1 MRSHLEDSGLGMK
14 LQQGT
19 LLGSYSIREL
29 IGSGGMG
36 EVYRARDTR
45 LNRDVAVKVLPEQLA
60 ENPEVLARFE
70 REAQSVA
77 ALSHPNILAIH
88 DFGRDE
94 GLSYAVME
102 LLEGETLRE
111 RLERTS
117 LSSTRALEIARQ
129 MAGGLVAAHDRGIVH
144 RDLKPEN
151 VFLTRD
157 GLVKILD
164 FGLAKQVAATF
175 SHDSNTAVP
184 TLGHSQ
190 PGAVLGT
197 IAYMSPEQARGLAV
211 DQRADLF
218 SLGVILYEM
227 LSGQRPFQ
235 GASSADVIGAIL
247 SEDPPD
253 LAGTQSFISPALQ
266 RVVSRCLEK
275 DVHDRFQTARDLV
288 FALETI
294 TDLET
299 GVHSSGA
306 VADEASAAK
315 SLTSV
320 AVLPFTNMSPDP
332 EQDYFCE
339 GMAEEIINGLG
350 TIEGLRVAAR
360 SSAFRF
366 TEKAQDIQEVG
377 EKLKVK
383 TVLEGSV
390 RTAGNRIRVTVQM
403 IDVGNGFQLWSERYD
418 REMEDVFALQDEI
431 SESIVEALQMKLGTG
446 AAEELKRP
454 TASLEAYQ
462 LYLKGQHN
470 WYKRETGSLQKAAEF
485 FDQAVEKD
493 PSYALAHAGLVIT
506 YCSLAHY
513 GLDPAVARA
522 RANAAAE
529 SAFSL
534 APEVAEVR
542 AALGHQAAQLAYD
555 WETAER
561 EYRAAIES
569 NPSYALAHCWYSF
582 MLSTLSRGDE
592 AVAAATRAIEVDPL
606 SPYANTT
613 LGLALVSAG
622 RRTEALSP
630 LEEAVDIDADSL
642 YSLFMLGANYSA
654 LGRHD
659 EALTVLEKAVTLSD
673 RGAYY
678 LSWLGWAYGIAGQ
691 REKAEKI
698 LEELLARSPG
708 ECTQP
713 ISLMQVHSGLGNID
727 AAFEWLDKAIAEGDP
742 AAAFIGMPT
751 MDPLREDPR
760 FEGVLGRL
768 GIPSGN

>member
-1 MRSHLEDSGLGMK
+1 MK
-14 LQQGT
+14 LENGT

-36 EVYRARDTR
+36 EVYRALDTR
-45 LNRDVAVKVLPEQLA
+45 LKRDVAVKVLPEQLA
-60 ENPEVLARFE
+60 ENSEALARFE

-77 ALSHPNILAIH
+77 AISHPNILAIH

-111 RLERTS
+111 RMERTNV
-117 LSSTRALEIARQ
+117 SSTKALEIARQ
-129 MAGGLVAAHDRGIVH
+129 IAGGLVAAHDRGIVH

-151 VFLTRD
+151 AFLTRD

-164 FGLAKQVAATF
+164 FGLAKQGAAPF
-175 SHDSNTAVP
+175 SHDSNTAAP

-190 PGAVLGT
+190 PGAVMGT

-211 DQRADLF
+211 DQRTDIF
-218 SLGVILYEM
+218 SLGVIHYEM

-235 GASSADVIGAIL
+235 GASSADVMGAIL
-247 SEDPPD
+247 CEDPPD
-253 LAGTQSFISPALQ
+253 FAGTESFVSPALQ
-266 RVVSRCLEK
+266 RIVSRCLEK

-306 VADEASAAK
+306 VAVEAPAGE

-339 GMAEEIINGLG
+339 GMAEEIINALG

-446 AAEELKRP
+446 AMEELKRP

-485 FDQAVEKD
+485 FEQAVEKD

-506 YCSLAHY
+506 YCSLAFY
-513 GLDPAVARA
+513 GMEPAAARA
-522 RANAAAE
+522 RASAAAE
-529 SAFSL
+529 RASSL

-542 AALGHQAAQLAYD
+542 AALGLHAAWLAYD

-561 EYRAAIES
+561 EFLAAVEA

-582 MLSTLSRGDE
+582 TLSSLARGDE
-592 AVAAATRAIEVDPL
+592 AVAAATRACEVDPL
-606 SPYANTT
+606 SPYVNTV

-622 RRTEALSP
+622 RRQDALP
-630 LEEAVDIDADSL
+630 ALEEAVDIDGDSL
-642 YSLFMLGANYSA
+642 YSLWVLGANYGA

-659 EALTVLEKAVTLSD
+659 EAVTVLERAATLSD
-673 RGAYY
+673 RSAYY
-678 LSWLGWAYGIAGQ
+678 LSWLGWAYGIAGE
-691 REKAEKI
+691 REKAERI
-698 LEELLARSPG
+698 LEELSARSPG
-708 ECTQP
+708 ESTQP
-713 ISLMQVHSGLGNID
+713 ILLMQVHSGLGNID

-742 AAAFIGMPT
+742 AASFIGFPT
-751 MDPLREDPR
+751 MDPLREDQR
-760 FEGVLGRL
+760 WDGICTRL
-768 GIPSGN
+768 GIPG